1 MGRHRSAHRQ
11 HGGYASGVRGST
23 ANTHAINNLL
33 TGLRA
38 QFRSLF
44 NVQSEVRRISARLEI
59 FYSVQT
65 KQGSRQQPAVFIHKS
80 SKKLPKAALRNHRVR
95 RPPLR
100 PTNRPF
106 QSSKWDPKFQVK
118 PTSKRKDHN
127 ERPNSAPRGR
137 IGRAD
142 CSRRVGRRPSGADRQ
157 PGAHRES

>member
-1 MGRHRSAHRQ
+1 MSKAKSVESPRDWRFFIPYKQSKVADNSQ
-11 HGGYASGVRGST
+11 
-23 ANTHAINNLL
+23 
-33 TGLRA
+33 
-38 QFRSLF
+38 QF
-44 NVQSEVRRISARLEI
+44 
-59 FYSVQT
+59 
-65 KQGSRQQPAVFIHKS
+65 FIHKS

-142 CSRRVGRRPSGADRQ
+142 CSRSVGRRPCCADRQ
-157 PGAHRES
+157 PGEHRES